1 MSYIKCA
8 TLEYASMQ
16 QSNVVREMRESLKTV
31 TPVESIL
38 VMQYLQD
45 AVALEQKLSYLV
57 STMKGAS

>member
-1 MSYIKCA
+1 MSYIKFA

-16 QSNVVREMRESLKTV
+16 QAYVVRELREALRTV

>member
-16 QSNVVREMRESLKTV
+16 QANVVRELREALKTV

-38 VMQYLQD
+38 VIQYLTD
-45 AVALEQKLSYLV
+45 AVTLEQKLSYLV

>member
-1 MSYIKCA
+1 MKH
-8 TLEYASMQ
+8 LEYASMQ
-16 QSNVVREMRESLKTV
+16 QANVVRELREALKTV

-57 STMKGAS
+57 STMKVIS

>member
-1 MSYIKCA
+1 MKH
-8 TLEYASMQ
+8 LEYATLQ
-16 QSNVVREMRESLKTV
+16 QATVIRDLREALKTV

-57 STMKGAS
+57 STMKGASCAS

>member
-1 MSYIKCA
+1 MKH
-8 TLEYASMQ
+8 LEYAALQ
-16 QSNVVREMRESLKTV
+16 QATVIRDLREALKTA

-45 AVALEQKLSYLV
+45 AVALEQKLSCLV

>member
-1 MSYIKCA
+1 MKH
-8 TLEYASMQ
+8 LEYAALQ
-16 QSNVVREMRESLKTV
+16 QATVVRDLREALKTV

-57 STMKGAS
+57 STMKDAS